1 MAEIAEKA
9 ESALKS
15 ILDVGHGEK
24 LLIFCDEEKKD
35 VGEVFIRGGI
45 KAGLWTRVIMLK
57 GGKENRKEVAPEI
70 FEALIGARPDVC
82 LNFLRSNI
90 KETPFRISLI
100 KLETRVK
107 CRLGHCPGVNLEMLE
122 SGALSLSEKEQQEMK
137 DYARRLIQKM
147 RGAVKIIVKDQNG
160 TNLTFSAAGRDF
172 FTDSIFDWKSNKW
185 MNLPTGE
192 ITVGPVEDSLE
203 GRLVCDGGI
212 GGIGPIDSPLI
223 LDVEKG
229 KVRKIQ
235 CKNLKIKKLVEDA
248 LMKDE
253 WASVVGEFAVGI
265 NKKAK
270 MPQEFLEM
278 EKKLGTVHLAFGHN
292 LDFPGGKNP
301 SVNHLDFLIS
311 KPDVTIFW
319 EDKRK
324 ELFIKDGKIRC
335 PSPLSSPRRGEGW
348 VRGRVK

>member
-1 MAEIAEKA
+1 MAELAEKA
-9 ESALKS
+9 GSALKS
-15 ILDVGHGEK
+15 ILDVVSGEK

-35 VGEVFIRGGI
+35 VAEVFIKGGI
-45 KAGLWTRVIMLK
+45 KAGLWTRTIMMQ
-57 GGKENRKEVAPEI
+57 GGKENRKEVKPEI
-70 FEALIGARPDVC
+70 LEALIGSKPDVC

-100 KLETRVK
+100 KLETRLK
-107 CRLGHCPGVNLEMLE
+107 CRLGHCPGVNMEMLE
-122 SGALSLSEKEQQEMK
+122 NGALSLSEKEQQEMK
-137 DYARRLIQKM
+137 DYARRLIRKM
-147 RGAVKIIVKDQNG
+147 HGAAKITVKDSKG
-160 TNLTFSAAGRDF
+160 TNLIFSVAGRDF

-235 CKNLKIKKLVEDA
+235 CRNLKIKKLVEDA
-248 LMKDE
+248 LGKDE

-270 MPQEFLEM
+270 IPQEFLEM
-278 EKKLGTVHLAFGHN
+278 EKKLGTVHFAFGHN

-301 SVNHLDFLIS
+301 STNHLDFLIS
-311 KPDVTIFW
+311 KPDVTVFR
-319 EDKRK
+319 EDKRS
-324 ELFIKDGKIRC
+324 ESFIKDGRIM
-335 PSPLSSPRRGEGW
+335 
-348 VRGRVK
+348 